1 MRTAPTNDP
10 ECPFCAII
18 GQNDLNIREIYRD
31 DQTVAFFPKSPA
43 VLGHTLVIPTIHVAT
58 VWDLDAETA
67 HALTSAVHRLCL
79 GVRDAL
85 HPDGLNIIQSNGEV
99 ATQTVPHI
107 HVHVLP
113 RWADDAMGDIW
124 PVSPH
129 LSEDEKDKA
138 ARQIRSATLRHYNIP
153 QVDREDMRTHLNF
166 VQAIIARMSVAS
178 SNTKS
183 WLLPVIT
190 ATYGYALTRDSWK
203 IGFLGVAAVILF
215 AFIDASYLRQ
225 ERAYRKLY
233 DRIVSRGEKMPS
245 FSLDPSYAS
254 DEVPAKMRFVQ
265 KLKIL
270 IRQWFPPFRVWLSW
284 SIAPFYGAFLLV
296 GIVAIYA
303 SR

>member
-31 DQTVAFFPKSPA
+31 DQTVAFFPKNPA

-67 HALTSAVHRLCL
+67 YALTSAVHRLCL

-85 HPDGLNIIQSNGEV
+85 HPDG
-99 ATQTVPHI
+99 
-107 HVHVLP
+107 
-113 RWADDAMGDIW
+113 
-124 PVSPH
+124 
-129 LSEDEKDKA
+129 
-138 ARQIRSATLRHYNIP
+138 
-153 QVDREDMRTHLNF
+153 LNF

-203 IGFLGVAAVILF
+203 IGFLGVVAVILF
-215 AFIDASYLRQ
+215 AFIDANYLRQ

-233 DRIVSRGEKMPS
+233 DRIVNRGDKIPS
-245 FSLDPSYAS
+245 FSLDPSYVS
-254 DEVPAKMRFVQ
+254 DEAHAKMRFVQ